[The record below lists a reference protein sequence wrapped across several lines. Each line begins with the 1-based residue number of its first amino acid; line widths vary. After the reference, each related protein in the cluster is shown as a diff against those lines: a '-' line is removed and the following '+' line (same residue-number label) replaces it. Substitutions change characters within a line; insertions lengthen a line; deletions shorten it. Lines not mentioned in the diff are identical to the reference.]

1 MEGKVEL
8 TIDRYEELTTLE
20 RNIKAKEKEL
30 KDLKSKAIDE
40 NNVLVYHGPYNFL
53 LSGYDGCTYEGKDI
67 VLKNMAESV
76 EEAKKAKE
84 DLKEYTS
91 ACFSDRLYYLFHG
104 RLPGMK

>member
-1 MEGKVEL
+1 MDGKVEL
-8 TIDRYEELTTLE
+8 TIDRYEELTALE
-20 RNIKAKEKEL
+20 RNLKAKEKEL

-40 NNVLVYHGPYNFL
+40 KNVLVYRGPWF
-53 LSGYDGCTYEGKDI
+53 GEDGCIYEGKDI

-76 EEAKKAKE
+76 EEAKKERDRAKE